1 MVSILTNTND
11 GLVTAKKSAV
21 VGNTIW
27 RSLTGSQLPGDDTVV
42 GRNILAAVLSVAAS
56 AKLAI

>member
-1 MVSILTNTND
+1 MASILPNTDD

-27 RSLTGSQLPGDDTVV
+27 RSLTVSRLPGDYTVV
-42 GRNILAAVLSVAAS
+42 
-56 AKLAI
+56 